1 MSEVLLQASS
11 LCAYYGK
18 VQALYD
24 VELEVRAGTV
34 VTVIGANGAGKSTLL
49 ASLFGMRR
57 ATGGVRLC
65 GADIS
70 SLRPEQRVGRGLCLV
85 PEGRDLFGT
94 MSVLDNLVL
103 GFYSRR
109 CEGSAVMN
117 SELERV
123 FQMFPRLR
131 ERQRQQANTLS
142 GGERQMLVLGRAL
155 MCAPKLLML
164 DEPSLGLAPLVIRE
178 VFEAIGRLKRE
189 GMSILLVEQ
198 NARAA
203 LAVADYAYVLETG
216 AVRTQGAASEI
227 AGDRRIVDTYLGTSP
242 QAYVDPAPTLPDMSQ
257 PLPTALGAGL
267 APALASR

>member
-1 MSEVLLQASS
+1 MSELLLGARK

-18 VQALYD
+18 VQALFD
-24 VELEVRAGTV
+24 VDLDVRRGQVITV
-34 VTVIGANGAGKSTLL
+34 VGPNGAGKSTLL

-57 ATGGVRLC
+57 MTGRTAFDGGDLGRLK
-65 GADIS
+65 
-70 SLRPEQRVGRGLCLV
+70 PEQRVQTGLCLV

-109 CEGSAVMN
+109 REGQKAMHA
-117 SELERV
+117 ELDRV
-123 FQMFPRLR
+123 LAMFPRLG
-131 ERQRQQANTLS
+131 ERRQQMANTLS

-164 DEPSLGLAPLVIRE
+164 DEPSLGLAPLVVRE
-178 VFEAIGRLKRE
+178 VFSAIASLKMR

-198 NARAA
+198 NVRAA

-216 AVRTQGAASEI
+216 AVRTQGEASVL
-227 AGDRRIVDTYLGTSP
+227 AGDRRIVETYLGSSPRTSAP
-242 QAYVDPAPTLPDMSQ
+242 KQPAPVVQPPASQ
-257 PLPTALGAGL
+257 DAGQRVVPLLKRA
-267 APALASR
+267 